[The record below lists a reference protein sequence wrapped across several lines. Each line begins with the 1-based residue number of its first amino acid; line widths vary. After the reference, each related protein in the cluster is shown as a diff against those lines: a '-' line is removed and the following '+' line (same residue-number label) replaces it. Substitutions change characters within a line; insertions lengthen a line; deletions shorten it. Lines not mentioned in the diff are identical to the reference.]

1 MVEDKSTSQLRR
13 YIKEV
18 LSKKSSGSQPDEKYT
33 LATSSDM
40 FLEPEDGGIEDSDKE
55 RIKKFLGD
63 LGILP

>member
-1 MVEDKSTSQLRR
+1 MISQLRR
-13 YIKEV
+13 FVRAILLEK
-18 LSKKSSGSQPDEKYT
+18 LSGSEPEDAYHP
-33 LATSSDM
+33 ATSKNM